1 PRGIFASENESAP
14 NGDSISRHIVFMT
27 DGTQVNSNENYSTH
41 GVEWWDRRITGDGN
55 GTREFDRRAARL
67 QAACRAA
74 RQENITVWVVAFGTT
89 LTQNLID
96 CASPGRAFQAN
107 DSATL
112 TAQFREIAQKIAALR
127 LTS

>member
-1 PRGIFASENESAP
+1 
-14 NGDSISRHIVFMT
+14 V
-27 DGTQVNSNENYSTH
+27 QVNSVENYSTH

-55 GTREFDRRAARL
+55 STREFNRRASRL
-67 QAACRAA
+67 QAICRAA
-74 RQENITVWVVAFGTT
+74 QQENITVWVVAFGTT

-107 DSATL
+107 DNATL
-112 TAQFREIAQKIAALR
+112 NARFREIAQKIAALR